1 MRTDRLIDLL
11 AADNA
16 TPRPDLGLR
25 LLAAAFGGAA
35 LSFLLLLLFYGIR
48 PNLAEAV
55 LNWRVATKFAV
66 ALTLAATSALLALR
80 LARPTPER
88 GAWLILLPAPLILA
102 IAGIAEM
109 AVSPPATWPYRA
121 LGNYASS
128 CLVAVPL
135 LSALP
140 LAAVLWALQS
150 GAPAFPAQAG
160 AVAGALAAG
169 LGSALYALHCPDD
182 SPLFLVVFYGIGT
195 AAVILAG
202 RMGGARALR
211 W

>member
-1 MRTDRLIDLL
+1 MKTDDLIDLL

-16 TPRPDLGLR
+16 APRPDLGLR

-35 LSFLLLLLFYGIR
+35 LSFLLLMLEHGIR
-48 PNLAEAV
+48 PNLADTI

-66 ALTLAATSALLALR
+66 ALTLAATSAVLVLR
-80 LARPTPER
+80 LARPMPER
-88 GAWLILLPAPLILA
+88 GAWPILLPAPLILVG
-102 IAGIAEM
+102 AGIAEM
-109 AVSPPATWPYRA
+109 AVSPPGAWPSLAIGRYGTA
-121 LGNYASS
+121 

-140 LAAVLWALQS
+140 LAAVLLALQS
-150 GAPAFPAQAG
+150 GAPAVPAQAG
-160 AVAGALAAG
+160 AAAGAMAAG

-182 SPLFLVVFYGIGT
+182 SPLFLALFYGMGAT
-195 AAVILAG
+195 AVILAG
-202 RMGGARALR
+202 RAGGATVLR

>member
-1 MRTDRLIDLL
+1 MKTDHLIDLL

-16 TPRPDLGLR
+16 APRPNLRLR
-25 LLAAAFGGAA
+25 LLGAALGGSA
-35 LSFLLLLLFYGIR
+35 LSFLLLVVDYGIR

-66 ALTLAATSALLALR
+66 ALTLAATGAVLTLR
-80 LARPTPER
+80 LARPMPER
-88 GAWLILLPAPLILA
+88 GSWLILLPAPLILA

-109 AVSPPATWPYRA
+109 AVNPPGAWPSLAIGRYGTA
-121 LGNYASS
+121 

-140 LAAVLWALQS
+140 LLGVLWALQS

-160 AVAGALAAG
+160 VAAGAMAAG
-169 LGSALYALHCPDD
+169 LGSALYAMHCPDD
-182 SPLFLVVFYGIGT
+182 SPLFLALFYGMGT
-195 AAVILAG
+195 AAIILAG
-202 RMGGARALR
+202 RAGGARMLH